1 MAISF
6 KCASCGKRYEV
17 GDELAGKKGKCSCG
31 AVFQVPTGGASA
43 PQQPATLNPQ
53 VRQQSVAPQQQQVP
67 QQPAPQ
73 PSGANPLQPMTPMA
87 PAAGQAP
94 APQPGLP
101 GTGMPQQG
109 MPGQMPMGGLPQQ
122 GMPGQMPMGGM
133 PQQGMPGQMPMGG
146 MPQQGMPGQ
155 MPMGGM
161 PQQGMPGQMPIAG
174 NAYAAPQAMGM
185 QRPASGPVNTGIAR
199 AAGHIHFFNA
209 LVLGGIYALGL
220 LFAVLLALIAP
231 TNPMAGPPSGFVEF
245 LGRIAVVFG
254 VIFMIVT
261 WLAPLVSITA
271 QWMFI
276 TVPSHAGKV
285 LGIVAG
291 SISSVCYLLFV
302 IFATTGD
309 GPSPALAYLMLLALM
324 GWWVVH
330 HLSLWKCAAAY
341 GDREGAKSAIISC
354 IVFPAGGIL
363 FIILVVIIGAF
374 ADTAFSMSNP
384 RALLSGGG
392 AAAAKGITILI
403 LLYLLAYVCLTT
415 FFYSKTMNAIRTCV
429 R

>member
-1 MAISF
+1 M
-6 KCASCGKRYEV
+6 
-17 GDELAGKKGKCSCG
+17 
-31 AVFQVPTGGASA
+31 
-43 PQQPATLNPQ
+43 
-53 VRQQSVAPQQQQVP
+53 RQQSVAPQQQQVP

-73 PSGANPLQPMTPMA
+73 PSGANPLQPMTPMT

-101 GTGMPQQG
+101 QTGMPQQG
-109 MPGQMPMGGLPQQ
+109 MPGQMPMGGL
-122 GMPGQMPMGGM
+122 

>member
-73 PSGANPLQPMTPMA
+73 PSGANPLQPMTPMT

-101 GTGMPQQG
+101 QTGMPQQG
-109 MPGQMPMGGLPQQ
+109 MPGQMPMGGL
-122 GMPGQMPMGGM
+122 

-384 RALLSGGG
+384 GALLSGGG

>member
-43 PQQPATLNPQ
+43 PQQPATPNPQ

-73 PSGANPLQPMTPMA
+73 PSGANPLQPMTPMT

-101 GTGMPQQG
+101 QTGMPQQG

-122 GMPGQMPMGGM
+122 GMSGQMPMGGL
-133 PQQGMPGQMPMGG
+133 PQQGMSGQMPMGG

>member
-1 MAISF
+1 
-6 KCASCGKRYEV
+6 
-17 GDELAGKKGKCSCG
+17 
-31 AVFQVPTGGASA
+31 
-43 PQQPATLNPQ
+43 
-53 VRQQSVAPQQQQVP
+53 
-67 QQPAPQ
+67 
-73 PSGANPLQPMTPMA
+73 MTPMT

-101 GTGMPQQG
+101 QTGMPQQG

-122 GMPGQMPMGGM
+122 GMPGQMPMGGL
-133 PQQGMPGQMPMGG
+133 
-146 MPQQGMPGQ
+146 PQQGMPGQ

-392 AAAAKGITILI
+392 DAAAKGITILI

>member
-1 MAISF
+1 MSIITVM
-6 KCASCGKRYEV
+6 CPSCSHQMQ
-17 GDELAGKKGKCSCG
+17 LPANLLGKKGKCPKC
-31 AVFQVPTGGASA
+31 ASVILITNA
-43 PQQPATLNPQ
+43 AQQK
-53 VRQQSVAPQQQQVP
+53 QVP

-73 PSGANPLQPMTPMA
+73 QPGANPLQPLTPMS
-87 PAAGQAP
+87 PSAGQVP
-94 APQPGLP
+94 APQPS
-101 GTGMPQQG
+101 
-109 MPGQMPMGGLPQQ
+109 LPQT
-122 GMPGQMPMGGM
+122 GM

-155 MPMGGM
+155 MPMGA
-161 PQQGMPGQMPIAG
+161 MPGQMPMGG
-174 NAYAAPQAMGM
+174 NPYSAPQTTAM
-185 QRPASGPVNTGIAR
+185 QRRASGPVNTGIAR

-209 LVLGGIYALGL
+209 LVLGGICALGL
-220 LFAVLLALIAP
+220 LFALLLALIAP
-231 TNPMAGPPSGFVEF
+231 TNPMAGPPSGFIEF

-254 VIFMIVT
+254 VIFMIIT

-302 IFATTGD
+302 LFATTGD

-341 GDREGAKSAIISC
+341 DNREGAKSAIISC

-384 RALLSGGG
+384 RAWLSGGG
-392 AAAAKGITILI
+392 AAATKGITILI

-415 FFYSKTMNAIRTCV
+415 FFYSKAMNSIRTCV

>member
-1 MAISF
+1 
-6 KCASCGKRYEV
+6 
-17 GDELAGKKGKCSCG
+17 
-31 AVFQVPTGGASA
+31 
-43 PQQPATLNPQ
+43 
-53 VRQQSVAPQQQQVP
+53 
-67 QQPAPQ
+67 
-73 PSGANPLQPMTPMA
+73 
-87 PAAGQAP
+87 
-94 APQPGLP
+94 
-101 GTGMPQQG
+101 
-109 MPGQMPMGGLPQQ
+109 
-122 GMPGQMPMGGM
+122 
-133 PQQGMPGQMPMGG
+133 
-146 MPQQGMPGQ
+146 
-155 MPMGGM
+155 
-161 PQQGMPGQMPIAG
+161 
-174 NAYAAPQAMGM
+174 
-185 QRPASGPVNTGIAR
+185 
-199 AAGHIHFFNA
+199 
-209 LVLGGIYALGL
+209 
-220 LFAVLLALIAP
+220 
-231 TNPMAGPPSGFVEF
+231 MAGPPSGFIEF

-254 VIFMIVT
+254 VIFMIIT

-302 IFATTGD
+302 LFATTGD

-330 HLSLWKCAAAY
+330 HLSLWKCADAY

-363 FIILVVIIGAF
+363 FIILIVIIGAF

-415 FFYSKTMNAIRTCV
+415 FFYSKAMNSIRTCV

>member
-73 PSGANPLQPMTPMA
+73 PSGANPLQPMTPM
-87 PAAGQAP
+87 PQAAGQTP

-101 GTGMPQQG
+101 G
-109 MPGQMPMGGLPQQ
+109 QMPMGGL
-122 GMPGQMPMGGM
+122 

-384 RALLSGGG
+384 RALLSRGG

>member
-43 PQQPATLNPQ
+43 PQQPVTLNPQ
-53 VRQQSVAPQQQQVP
+53 VRQQSVAPQQQEVP

-73 PSGANPLQPMTPMA
+73 PSGANPLQPMTPMT

-101 GTGMPQQG
+101 QTGMPQQG

-122 GMPGQMPMGGM
+122 GMS
-133 PQQGMPGQMPMGG
+133 GQMPMGG

-363 FIILVVIIGAF
+363 FIIMVVIIGAF

-384 RALLSGGG
+384 RALLSGSG

>member
-73 PSGANPLQPMTPMA
+73 PSGANPLQPMTPM
-87 PAAGQAP
+87 PQAAGQTP

-101 GTGMPQQG
+101 G
-109 MPGQMPMGGLPQQ
+109 QMPMGGL
-122 GMPGQMPMGGM
+122 

-309 GPSPALAYLMLLALM
+309 GPSPAVAYLMLLALM

>member
-73 PSGANPLQPMTPMA
+73 PSGANPLQPMTPMP

-122 GMPGQMPMGGM
+122 GMS
-133 PQQGMPGQMPMGG
+133 GQMPMGG

-185 QRPASGPVNTGIAR
+185 QRLASGPVNTGIAR

-220 LFAVLLALIAP
+220 LFGVLLALIAP

-363 FIILVVIIGAF
+363 FIILVAIIGAF